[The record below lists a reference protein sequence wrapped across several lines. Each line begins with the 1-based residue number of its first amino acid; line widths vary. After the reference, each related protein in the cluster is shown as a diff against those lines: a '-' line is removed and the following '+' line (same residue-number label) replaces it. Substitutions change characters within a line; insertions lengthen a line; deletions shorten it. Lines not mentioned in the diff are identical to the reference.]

1 MKCTLKVNMILEH
14 GQAYP
19 RGTVLDREMIPAHLR
34 KPDYIA
40 DGIANVDVI
49 SPIDAIE
56 IEDTEA
62 EEQGQ
67 VSPMQELILPEIME
81 EAEVKS
87 IVSRKP
93 LLKKRKAA

>member
-34 KPDYIA
+34 KSDYIA
-40 DGIANVDVI
+40 DGVANVDII

-56 IEDTEA
+56 IEDTDV
-62 EEQGQ
+62 EEQSQ
-67 VSPMQELILPEIME
+67 VSPMQELALAALPEPE
-81 EAEVKS
+81 QEKPV
-87 IVSRKP
+87 VRKQ
-93 LLKKRKAA
+93 LLKRKQA